1 MHRFGLSLVTK
12 TTRNASLV
20 TSNHGFNNVA
30 RKTVVRNATPMM
42 NVRSMQTTAAAPKEG
57 TKISNEIVNDFFR
70 SYVLLPM

>member
-1 MHRFGLSLVTK
+1 M
-12 TTRNASLV
+12 
-20 TSNHGFNNVA
+20 
-30 RKTVVRNATPMM
+30 VRNATPMM